1 MKAIGV
7 IAIII
12 VAAKLMY
19 KGRKRKDQRF
29 KEHKWIK
36 K

>member
-12 VAAKLMY
+12 VAAKLIH
-19 KGRKRKDQRF
+19 KGKKKKDQRF
-29 KEHKWIK
+29 KEHKWVK